1 MSVPPIPPPLEQF
14 GKRPFSFYPPI
25 LNIEHNEWVFE
36 KSTWSEMLVRNSKSA
51 MELWVPRRYLG
62 EVSRIDE
69 PVMIV
74 GLLKELEYKAG
85 FVAPHERRVIS
96 MPKGTGPSLVADD
109 GPAAPRD
116 AGSALRMESAA
127 EGRIGRLIVAALVLS
142 VLACFVVIS
151 IFRGRAGDRVHYE
164 AIIQSSLGLAPADDY
179 HAVVRKLGAPVS
191 EAWLSE
197 EGALQYRALHYKEVT
212 VVLMG
217 TERNKEVYIGAM
229 NKDWKPVDTVR
240 LPDGRNT
247 GSMLRS
253 LRRF

>member
-14 GKRPFSFYPPI
+14 GQRPFSFYPPV

-36 KSTWSEMLVRNSKSA
+36 KSTWSEILVRNSKTG
-51 MELWVPRRYLG
+51 MELWVPRRYVG

-96 MPKGTGPSLVADD
+96 MPAAARSSPAEEEEEPTPSES
-109 GPAAPRD
+109 AA
-116 AGSALRMESAA
+116 SLRMESPA
-127 EGRIGRLIVAALVLS
+127 EGRIGRLIVGTLVFG

-151 IFRGRAGDRVHYE
+151 IFRGRAGDRIHYE
-164 AIIQSSLGLAPADDY
+164 TIIQSSLGLNGADDY
-179 HAVVRKLGAPVS
+179 HAVVRKLGSPTS

-197 EGALQYRALHYKEVT
+197 EGTLQYRALHYRDLT
-212 VVLMG
+212 VILMG
-217 TERNKEVYIGAM
+217 TERNKELYIGAM
-229 NKDWKPVDTVR
+229 NKEWKPVDTVQ
-240 LPDGRNT
+240 LPNGRNT
-247 GSMLRS
+247 GSMLRT

>member
-1 MSVPPIPPPLEQF
+1 MTVPPIPPPLEQF

-36 KSTWSEMLVRNSKSA
+36 KSTWSELLVRNSKTG

-74 GLLKELEYKAG
+74 GLVKELEYKAG
-85 FVAPHERRVIS
+85 FVAPHERRVIE
-96 MPKGTGPSLVADD
+96 MPKGTGPAPSAEEE
-109 GPAAPRD
+109 PAAPRD
-116 AGSALRMESAA
+116 AASPLRLDSPA
-127 EGRIGRLIVAALVLS
+127 EGRIGKLIVAALVLS
-142 VLACFVVIS
+142 VLACFVAIS

-164 AIIQSSLGLAPADDY
+164 AIVQSSLGLSANDDY
-179 HAVVRKLGAPVS
+179 HAVVRKLGVPLRD
-191 EAWLSE
+191 AWLSE
-197 EGALQYRALHYKEVT
+197 EGALQYRALHYKDVT
-212 VVLMG
+212 VILMG
-217 TERNKEVYIGAM
+217 TERNKELYIGAM